1 MNDIFE
7 YEEDKV
13 ALKNLDKNGEDEI
26 RDITEE

>member
-7 YEEDKV
+7 YEENKV
-13 ALKNLDKNGEDEI
+13 ALKNLGKNGEDEI